1 MAQTPLP
8 FGHRSHAPS
17 ARYESGPPYAYGS
30 CGAPPDQ
37 ANSGTGSHHHATGTG
52 PAAQSSRPTDF
63 QRLPTQF
70 HLCVAPPR
78 PGFDKHGNVLAGYNG
93 RQGADAGYGYQR
105 ADDHQILGRPGT
117 TAAAWPTQHGQPQ
130 QCSGSYT
137 EDTAAAWQTQDSQ
150 PQPQKCRGSYTDDF
164 NPPLTYPS
172 GGPDFDIHGYALAG
186 YSNFAED
193 RQRADDDR
201 QRAAAEHQRTIEA
214 EQAMRAQQQWVAE
227 HAEMARLQ
235 RSSQLKISQLSAQLE
250 WMKRMLQWRVANA
263 ATAELSGEQDKPGAE
278 LEQNAAK
285 PSGAPFEP
293 EQHAAAAEPGSTLEQ
308 HAAAAEPRPPLAPQP
323 GEPSE
328 RDYTVAAQP
337 GEDPGHAVSAVADP
351 DPEGPGPSGAPL
363 EMAINVPDAL
373 DAAAERALAAARPAL
388 DFAAEANA
396 PAVRRSLPP
405 GFVPKKPCFIRCPSC
420 FDKSCPGTFS
430 SKTCVV
436 YAATE
441 PIAAA
446 EPEGAPDE
454 PEQRVAIAAAVAAEP
469 GSVPVEPEQDEPE

>member
-1 MAQTPLP
+1 MLQ
-8 FGHRSHAPS
+8 R
-17 ARYESGPPYAYGS
+17 RV
-30 CGAPPDQ
+30 
-37 ANSGTGSHHHATGTG
+37 ANAAT
-52 PAAQSSRPTDF
+52 A
-63 QRLPTQF
+63 
-70 HLCVAPPR
+70 
-78 PGFDKHGNVLAGYNG
+78 
-93 RQGADAGYGYQR
+93 
-105 ADDHQILGRPGT
+105 
-117 TAAAWPTQHGQPQ
+117 
-130 QCSGSYT
+130 
-137 EDTAAAWQTQDSQ
+137 E
-150 PQPQKCRGSYTDDF
+150 
-164 NPPLTYPS
+164 PS
-172 GGPDFDIHGYALAG
+172 GEQNKPG
-186 YSNFAED
+186 AELE
-193 RQRADDDR
+193 QNADEPER
-201 QRAAAEHQRTIEA
+201 
-214 EQAMRAQQQWVAE
+214 
-227 HAEMARLQ
+227 
-235 RSSQLKISQLSAQLE
+235 
-250 WMKRMLQWRVANA
+250 RVANA

-454 PEQRVAIAAAVAAEP
+454 PEQRVAIAAAVPAEP
-469 GSVPVEPEQDEPE
+469 GSAPVEPELHAAANEPPPPWTALTVPNSRSRTRRLAHARALARAAVAAASRANTDASASRVARAPNAHARRGFFDAQDEADEQRRRGISFMFAIFGSPPPAPTSPREPRPRHPFFSWAVLWADSRGAG